1 VDIVCSYVGQQDGY
15 LEKVKNNILYK
26 SVTLYYMA
34 KTKIIYFVR
43 HGESILNAQN
53 IRQGPEGGLSG
64 LGMEQA
70 RKTAEGLAQE
80 LKPFEVIISSP
91 YERTVETARIIQERL
106 NIPVEYTELLV
117 ERKNPTEII
126 GKYRNSTEVLAITDR
141 IDNTFHGDDYRYSD
155 EENFID
161 LKKRA
166 HDLLTCI
173 EHRPED
179 KLLMVT
185 HGIFLKMF
193 VSYMLY
199 GERMKASDYIRLSYE
214 SAMDNA
220 GVVICSY
227 TTYWFKKPKWRLLL
241 WNGVPAVE

>member
-1 VDIVCSYVGQQDGY
+1 
-15 LEKVKNNILYK
+15 
-26 SVTLYYMA
+26 MA

-53 IRQGPEGGLSG
+53 IRQGRDGGLSEAG
-64 LGMEQA
+64 IEQT
-70 RKTAEGLAQE
+70 KQLTEGLVHEGQ
-80 LKPFEVIISSP
+80 PFEIIISSP
-91 YERTVETARIIQERL
+91 YERTVETTRIINERL
-106 NIPVEYTELLV
+106 HLPVEYLELLA

-126 GKYRNSTEVLAITDR
+126 GKYRNSPEVLAVTDR
-141 IDNTFHGDDYRYSD
+141 IDNTYHDDNLRYSD
-155 EENFID
+155 EENFTD

-166 HDLLTCI
+166 RNLLKYI
-173 EHRPED
+173 EERKE
-179 KLLMVT
+179 KRLLMVT

-214 SAMDNA
+214 SDMDNA

-241 WNGVPAVE
+241 WNGVPLV